1 MTAQATPPPF
11 SDPQWHQVRQLLA
24 TLDARQRWWLSGYLA
39 ASDTEPSTTAS
50 TKASPNP
57 VLIGYGT
64 ETDNCRRLAQAL
76 SEHCGESGIATEV
89 IDLARLRPRQLA
101 RRDHLVIITATHGDG
116 DPPEP
121 IQDFYQGLMGDG
133 APQLAN
139 LKFAVLA
146 LGDSSY
152 ERFCVTGQEFDQRL
166 EALGGERLIA
176 RQDCDVDFEQPARDW
191 IARLLE
197 KLPKANTT
205 GTAQGP
211 ARAPTSSPPS
221 YDKHHPLTVEVLV
234 NQNLSA
240 ADRAQPIHHLELAL
254 DQAIPD
260 LFPGDAVGILADNPP
275 ELVAAVLDA
284 CELSGEQPVTVN
296 DDAQPLVQA
305 LRQTR
310 DLTIAGTGF
319 LAFWAE
325 QSQAPALLELCQ
337 AESRRQRAFLRD
349 HQLLDLLHQYPA
361 RPPAQALVEALRPL
375 QPRLYDVA
383 NSLAV
388 LDDELHL
395 TVKAFHY
402 PFRERH
408 EQGIASRYLLDLQ
421 PGDPVRL
428 YPHRNARFRLPDD
441 DAPLILIAEGTGIAP
456 YRAFLQAL
464 SQRLQRPPCWLVFAE
479 QRFEEDFLY
488 QLDIQQAHAD
498 GVLEQVDTV
507 FYQDRP
513 GASLI
518 DPLLNQI
525 DRLAS
530 WIEQGAHLYLCGDK
544 GRLSDLENSLKTAL
558 DQRQGDGAWKQL
570 GRDKRLHRNLY

>member
-50 TKASPNP
+50 TKAASNP

-76 SEHCGESGIATEV
+76 SEHCGEAGIATEV

-121 IQDFYQGLMGDG
+121 VQDFYQGLMGDG
-133 APQLAN
+133 APKLAN

-152 ERFCVTGQEFDQRL
+152 EQFCVTGQEFDQRL
-166 EALGGERLIA
+166 EALGGERLIT
-176 RQDCDVDFEQPARDW
+176 RQDCDVDFEQPAKAW
-191 IARLLE
+191 MTRLLE
-197 KLPKANTT
+197 VLPRTETQNVR
-205 GTAQGP
+205 TAAPEP
-211 ARAPTSSPPS
+211 ATRAPG
-221 YDKHHPLTVEVLV
+221 YDKHNPLTVEVLV

-240 ADRAQPIHHLELAL
+240 ANRAQPIHHLELAL
-254 DQAIPD
+254 DQVIPD
-260 LFPGDAVGILADNPP
+260 LLPGDAVGILADNPP

-284 CELSGEQPVTVN
+284 CDLSGEQPVTL
-296 DDAQPLVQA
+296 DGDAQPLVQA
-305 LRQTR
+305 LRQSR
-310 DLTIAGTGF
+310 DLTIVGTGF
-319 LAFWAE
+319 LTFWAE
-325 QSQAPALLELCQ
+325 HSNASALKALCE
-337 AESRRQRAFLRD
+337 AESREQRAFLRQ
-349 HQLLDLLHQYPA
+349 HQLLDLLSQYPA
-361 RPPAQALVEALRPL
+361 HPPAQALVDALRPL

-383 NSLAV
+383 NSLAE

-395 TVKAFHY
+395 TVKAFRY

-428 YPHRNARFRLPDD
+428 YPHRNTRFRLPDD

-464 SQRLQRPPCWLVFAE
+464 SQRPQRPPCWLVFAE

-513 GASLI
+513 GAALI

-544 GRLSDLENSLKTAL
+544 GRLSDLESGLKTAL

-570 GRDKRLHRNLY
+570 GREKRLHRNLY

>member
-39 ASDTEPSTTAS
+39 ASDTEPSTTA
-50 TKASPNP
+50 ANQAAPNP

-76 SEHCGESGIATEV
+76 SEHCGEAGIATEV

-121 IQDFYQGLMGDG
+121 VQDFYQGLMGDG
-133 APQLAN
+133 APKLAN

-152 ERFCVTGQEFDQRL
+152 EQFCVTGQEFDQRL
-166 EALGGERLIA
+166 EALGGERLIT
-176 RQDCDVDFEQPARDW
+176 RQDCDVDFEQPAKAW
-191 IARLLE
+191 MTRLLE
-197 KLPKANTT
+197 MLPRAETQSVR
-205 GTAQGP
+205 TAAPEP
-211 ARAPTSSPPS
+211 ATRAPG
-221 YDKHHPLTVEVLV
+221 YDKHNPLTVEVLV

-240 ADRAQPIHHLELAL
+240 ANRAQPIHHLELAL
-254 DQAIPD
+254 DQVIPD
-260 LFPGDAVGILADNPP
+260 LLPGDAVGILADNPP

-284 CELSGEQPVTVN
+284 CDLSGEQPVTL
-296 DDAQPLVQA
+296 DGDAQPLVQA
-305 LRQTR
+305 LRQSR
-310 DLTIAGTGF
+310 DLTIVGTGF
-319 LAFWAE
+319 LTFWAE
-325 QSQAPALLELCQ
+325 HSNASALKALCE
-337 AESRRQRAFLRD
+337 AESREQRTFLRQ
-349 HQLLDLLHQYPA
+349 HQLLDLLSQYPA
-361 RPPAQALVEALRPL
+361 HPPAQALVDALRPL

-383 NSLAV
+383 NSLAE

-395 TVKAFHY
+395 TVKAFRY

-428 YPHRNARFRLPDD
+428 YPHRNTRFRLPDG

-464 SQRLQRPPCWLVFAE
+464 SQRPQRPPCWLVFAE

-513 GASLI
+513 GAALI
-518 DPLLNQI
+518 DPLLDQI

>member
-1 MTAQATPPPF
+1 MTAHATPPPF
-11 SDPQWHQVRQLLA
+11 SDPQWRQVRQLLGA
-24 TLDARQRWWLSGYLA
+24 LDERQRWWLSGYLTATGTAPDTA
-39 ASDTEPSTTAS
+39 AARTDAPH
-50 TKASPNP
+50 P

-64 ETDNCRRLAQAL
+64 ETDNCRQLARLL
-76 SEHCGESGIATEV
+76 SERCGAAGIATEV

-121 IQDFYQGLMGDG
+121 IQAFYQGLMSDD
-133 APQLAN
+133 APKLDN

-176 RQDCDVDFEQPARDW
+176 RQDCDVDFEQLARDW

-197 KLPKANTT
+197 ALPKTGNTD
-205 GTAQGP
+205 AAPGP
-211 ARAPTSSPPS
+211 SPAPASSPFR

-240 ADRAQPIHHLELAL
+240 ADRRQPIHHLELAL

-260 LFPGDAVGILADNPP
+260 LLPGDAVGILADNPP

-284 CELSGEQPVTVN
+284 CELSGEQPVTL
-296 DDAQPLVQA
+296 DGDAQPLVQA
-305 LRQTR
+305 LRQSR
-310 DLTIAGTGF
+310 DLTIVGTGF
-319 LAFWAE
+319 LTFWAE
-325 QSQAPALLELCQ
+325 HSNAPALKTLCE
-337 AESRRQRAFLRD
+337 AESREQRAFLRQ
-349 HQLLDLLHQYPA
+349 HQLLDLLSQYPA
-361 RPPAQALVEALRPL
+361 HAPAQALVNALRPL

-383 NSLAV
+383 NSLAE

-395 TVKAFHY
+395 TIKAFRY

-428 YPHRNARFRLPDD
+428 YPHRNTRFRLPDD

-464 SQRLQRPPCWLVFAE
+464 SQRPQRPPCWLVFAE

-570 GRDKRLHRNLY
+570 GRNKRLHRNLY

>member
-121 IQDFYQGLMGDG
+121 VQDFYQSLMGDG
-133 APQLAN
+133 APELAN

-152 ERFCVTGQEFDQRL
+152 EQFCVTGQEFDQRL
-166 EALGGERLIA
+166 EALGGERLIT
-176 RQDCDVDFEQPARDW
+176 RQDCDVDFEQPAKAW
-191 IARLLE
+191 MTRLLE
-197 KLPKANTT
+197 VLPRTETQNVR
-205 GTAQGP
+205 TAAPEP
-211 ARAPTSSPPS
+211 ATRAPG
-221 YDKHHPLTVEVLV
+221 YDKHNPLTVEVLV

-240 ADRAQPIHHLELAL
+240 ANRAQPIHHLELAL
-254 DQAIPD
+254 DQVIPD
-260 LFPGDAVGILADNPP
+260 LLPGDAVGILADNPP

-284 CELSGEQPVTVN
+284 CDLSGEQPVTL
-296 DDAQPLVQA
+296 DGDAQPLVQA
-305 LRQTR
+305 LRQSR
-310 DLTIAGTGF
+310 DLTIVGTGF
-319 LAFWAE
+319 LTFWAE
-325 QSQAPALLELCQ
+325 HSNAPALKALCE
-337 AESRRQRAFLRD
+337 AESREQRAFLRQ
-349 HQLLDLLHQYPA
+349 HQLLDLLSQYPA
-361 RPPAQALVEALRPL
+361 HPPAQALVDALRPL

-383 NSLAV
+383 NSLAE

-395 TVKAFHY
+395 TVKAFRY

-428 YPHRNARFRLPDD
+428 YPHRNTRFRLPDD

-518 DPLLNQI
+518 NPLLNQI